1 MDQSVNIPWAPG
13 MNYGMGVNLLTGDI
27 AGKAIKPIEDKK
39 EISEPTNAGGQ
50 TVSYDL
56 VQINSM
62 EELYSSIGMSVEAS
76 GRYGL
81 FNASAK
87 AKYANESKFN
97 SQSTFLMARCV
108 VMNAFTQIEDPQI
121 KDEAISLFQNEEK
134 FRDRYGDGYVRGMQT
149 GGEFFVLISITS
161 SAKEEQQSIAADI
174 KATYGTKFS
183 KVEGEA
189 SLKAETESK
198 ISKSEIRVS
207 TYQRGGRGEGQ
218 ALVETVKAAIE
229 RLKAFPAQVEANP
242 VPYEVQV
249 ANYYTL
255 PFSEEA
261 QNPVDLENQK
271 FALEEYARNQLKYI
285 SLRNDVEFMQLH
297 PEYYK
302 SLIEI
307 ETLNQWNNFFTERI
321 TEVRKKAS
329 KCASGTEVCD
339 SIEFNLPE
347 DFDKFYEAQK
357 QREGRNLE
365 EQDLEEQDLKS
376 VRKYYKEVIKNL
388 ILSSDPQFARMFYDG
403 LNFLTAD
410 LNDYQLQDYLPFM
423 IFLKPDLLKKSDVFE
438 SFKAFTEYT
447 LSESGM
453 AEFES
458 YRDELRSSVNKH
470 IQTYGS
476 VT

>member
-27 AGKAIKPIEDKK
+27 AGKAIRPIEDSK

-108 VMNAFTQIEDPQI
+108 VMNAFTQVEDPQI
-121 KDEAISLFQNEEK
+121 KEEAISFFQNEKK
-134 FRDRYGDGYVRGMQT
+134 FRDRYGDSYVRGMQT

-161 SAKEEQQSIAADI
+161 STKEEQQSIAASLR
-174 KATYGTKFS
+174 ATYGTKLS
-183 KVEGEA
+183 KVDG
-189 SLKAETESK
+189 SAELSADTQSK
-198 ISKSEIRVS
+198 ISRSEIRVS

-218 ALVETVKAAIE
+218 ALVKTVEAAID
-229 RLKAFPAQVEANP
+229 RLKAFPSQVEENP

-255 PFSEEA
+255 PFPEEP
-261 QNPVDLENQK
+261 QNLVDLENQK

-285 SLRNDVEFMQLH
+285 SLRNDVEFMQLY
-297 PEYYK
+297 PKYYK
-302 SLIEI
+302 SPIEI
-307 ETLNQWNNFFTERI
+307 KTLNKWNEFFTQKI
-321 TEVRKKAS
+321 TELRKQAS
-329 KCASGTEVCD
+329 RCANDIGACD
-339 SIEFNLPE
+339 SIEFELPE

-357 QREGRNLE
+357 QREDQNLE
-365 EQDLEEQDLKS
+365 GQDFRNARE
-376 VRKYYKEVIKNL
+376 YYKEVMKKL
-388 ILSSDPQFARMFYDG
+388 VLSPDPRVARQFYASFYGYSDS
-403 LNFLTAD
+403 TE
-410 LNDYQLQDYLPFM
+410 YLPFM
-423 IFLKPDLLKKSDVFE
+423 ILSKSDLLKKPDVFE
-438 SFKAFTEYT
+438 SFDAFTTYILDGLGVTE
-447 LSESGM
+447 L
-453 AEFES
+453 ES
-458 YRDELRSSVNKH
+458 YKAGLRANVDEH
-470 IQTYGS
+470 IRLYGS

>member
-27 AGKAIKPIEDKK
+27 AGKAIKPIENNK

-121 KDEAISLFQNEEK
+121 KDEAVSLFQNEKK
-134 FRDRYGDGYVRGMQT
+134 FRDRYGDSYVRGMQT

-161 SAKEEQQSIAADI
+161 STKEEQQSIAASL
-174 KATYGTKFS
+174 KAAYGTKPANIQGGLELS
-183 KVEGEA
+183 ADTK
-189 SLKAETESK
+189 SK
-198 ISKSEIRVS
+198 ISRSEIRIS

-218 ALVETVKAAIE
+218 ALVETVEAAIE
-229 RLKAFPAQVEANP
+229 RLKVFPSHVEANP

-249 ANYYTL
+249 AHYYTL
-255 PFSEEA
+255 PCPEET
-261 QNPVDLENQK
+261 QNLVDLENQK
-271 FALEEYARNQLKYI
+271 FALEEYARNQLRYI

-297 PEYYK
+297 PQYYK
-302 SLIEI
+302 SPIEI
-307 ETLNQWNNFFTERI
+307 ETLNKWNDFFTNKI
-321 TEVRKKAS
+321 TQLRKQAS
-329 KCASGTEVCD
+329 KCASDAAACESV
-339 SIEFNLPE
+339 EFSLPE
-347 DFDKFYEAQK
+347 DFNNKFYEAQK
-357 QREGRNLE
+357 QREG
-365 EQDLEEQDLKS
+365 QDFKRARE
-376 VRKYYKEVIKNL
+376 YYKEVSKRMV
-388 ILSSDPQFARMFYDG
+388 LSPDPFFARAFYNSDA
-403 LNFLTAD
+403 NVAK
-410 LNDYQLQDYLPFM
+410 LPLH
-423 IFLKPDLLKKSDVFE
+423 IFLKPDLLEQPDIFE
-438 SFKAFTEYT
+438 SLQKFYMYVSDGDSPEVVEELTKYQ
-447 LSESGM
+447 
-453 AEFES
+453 
-458 YRDELRSSVNKH
+458 DELISNIHERERLH
-470 IQTYGS
+470 GS
-476 VT
+476 IT